1 MYSYVFAGQGSQRVG
16 MGMDFYEKF
25 EESKKIFDDASESL
39 GIDLTKI
46 CFEEDPRLN
55 LTEYTQPC
63 ILTMEMAVYEVLKKQ
78 KKEGTYFGGHSLGE
92 YSALTAVNVFNLK
105 DAVKIVRKRGELMQK
120 AVPEGVGAMAALIA
134 NDLNQYNYK
143 TILTKYNVDL
153 ANLNSKDQVVIS
165 GKKQDVE
172 KSTEEIKQNFPSI
185 DIVFLNVSAPFH
197 SRLMKDIE
205 EEFKEY
211 LLNFPIA
218 KENSS
223 VVLSNYTGSFHNPEL
238 LIDHLVKQISGS
250 VQWIKNM
257 EELIKKN
264 QPIIEIGPNRPLGK
278 FFLTLN
284 KDVPSIIN
292 VRSLYKV
299 FPDISENS

>member
-25 EESKKIFDDASESL
+25 EESKKIFEEASESL
-39 GIDLTKI
+39 ELDLKKI

-63 ILTMEMAVYEVLKKQ
+63 ILTMEMAVYEVLKKY
-78 KKEGTYFGGHSLGE
+78 KKQGTFFAGHSLGE
-92 YSALTAVNVFNLK
+92 YSALTAANVFNIK
-105 DAVKIVRKRGELMQK
+105 DAVKIVRKRGELMQR
-120 AVPEGVGAMAALIA
+120 ATPEGTGAMAALIA
-134 NDLNQYNYK
+134 IDLNQYDYK
-143 TILTKYNVDL
+143 TILEKYNVDL

-172 KSTEEIKQNFPSI
+172 KSTEEIKHKFPSI

-205 EEFKEY
+205 EEFKDY
-211 LLNFPIA
+211 LLQFNIK
-218 KENSS
+218 KENCS
-223 VVLSNYTGSFHNPEL
+223 VVLSNFTGSFHNPDHLVE
-238 LIDHLVKQISGS
+238 HLVKQISGS
-250 VQWIKNM
+250 VQWIQNM

-264 QPIIEIGPNRPLGK
+264 QTIIEIGPNRPLGK

-284 KDVPSIIN
+284 KEVPSIIN
-292 VRSLYKV
+292 VRSLQKV
-299 FPDISENS
+299 FPDIN